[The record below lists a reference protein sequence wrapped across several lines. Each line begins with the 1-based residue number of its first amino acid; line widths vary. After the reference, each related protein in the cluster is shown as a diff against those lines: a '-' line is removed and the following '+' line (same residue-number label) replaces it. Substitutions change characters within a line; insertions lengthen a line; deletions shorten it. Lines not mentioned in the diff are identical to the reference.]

1 LAIVSLWLS
10 VTGKGVGKCH
20 RGVLGTCMQCR
31 HIFTQNGYLYNL
43 RCNVLGTPLI
53 CNVLCRDVVGYI
65 VYFPGGSTPIVSI
78 RSTFVNK
85 IIIFLDVYVLSTYYI
100 GNKASFKASA
110 TNHITPK
117 QVHFGFI

>member
-1 LAIVSLWLS
+1 MA
-10 VTGKGVGKCH
+10 
-20 RGVLGTCMQCR
+20 
-31 HIFTQNGYLYNL
+31 
-43 RCNVLGTPLI
+43 CNVNIFFGKMVTCTTYGATLRVQPLK
-53 CNVLCRDVVGYI
+53 CNALRIRIRWVVGYTL
-65 VYFPGGSTPIVSI
+65 YFPGGSTPIVSI

-85 IIIFLDVYVLSTYYI
+85 IIIFLDVYVLSIYYI